1 MTVNGKRDIVELLIA
16 QHEEIKA
23 MLERV
28 KTAERD
34 TKQAVFEDL
43 VRLLAVH
50 ESAEEIVVHPT
61 SQRVVGSGSPIVADR
76 LTEENEAK
84 HVLAELYEL
93 GAAHPDFDTRFAEF
107 AASVTEH
114 AEREEAD
121 EFPRLRQ
128 RMSPD
133 DLMRMAGALRAAE
146 ATAPTRPHPRV
157 GESAPVNLLA
167 GPPLGVFDRVRDG
180 VRDWLG
186 SSV

>member
-1 MTVNGKRDIVELLIA
+1 MELLVA
-16 QHEEIKA
+16 QHQEIKT

-28 KTAERD
+28 RTAERD
-34 TKQAVFEDL
+34 VKREVFEDL

-61 SQRVVGSGSPIVADR
+61 SQRVVGADSSIVADR

-84 HVLAELYEL
+84 HVLAELYAL
-93 GAAHPDFDTRFAEF
+93 GVTHPDFDARFAEF
-107 AASVTEH
+107 ADSVIEH
-114 AEREEAD
+114 AEQEEAD
-121 EFPRLRQ
+121 ELPLLRE

-146 ATAPTRPHPRV
+146 AAAPTRPHPRV
-157 GESAPVNLLA
+157 GESATANLLA

-186 SSV
+186 TRV

>member
-1 MTVNGKRDIVELLIA
+1 MDLLLA
-16 QHEEIKA
+16 QHGEIKK
-23 MLERV
+23 MIERV
-28 KTAERD
+28 RTAESD
-34 TKQAVFEDL
+34 VKQAVFEDL

-61 SQRVVGSGSPIVADR
+61 SQRVVGTGSAIVADR

-84 HVLAELYEL
+84 HVLAELYRL
-93 GAAHPDFDTRFAEF
+93 GADHPDFDGRFAEF
-107 AASVTEH
+107 AESVVEH
-114 AEREEAD
+114 AEQEEAE
-121 EFPRLRQ
+121 EFPLLRE

-146 ATAPTRPHPRV
+146 AAAPTRPHPRV
-157 GESAPVNLLA
+157 GESAKVNLLA

-186 SSV
+186 TRV